1 MSRSKEGCMSL
12 TSSIHEYL
20 GEARVAYTVLPHR
33 PSYTAQEGAAAMHV
47 PGRDWA
53 KVVICMADEK
63 PVQAVLSAPLEVD
76 LDRLRALAG
85 AKTIRLASE
94 REMGDLF
101 PDCELGAMPPFGP
114 LYGQRVFVD
123 GGLAAEPVIL
133 FNAGTHMEAIRMRYE
148 DYAAATRPTVGWF
161 AVRSFDPALESRVVD
176 GGSFVNWR
184 ALFRMVSRE

>member
-1 MSRSKEGCMSL
+1 MSL

-20 GEARVAYTVLPHR
+20 GQARVVYTVLPHC
-33 PSYTAQEGAAAMHV
+33 PTYTALESAAAMHV

-53 KVVICMADEK
+53 KVVICVADEK
-63 PVQAVLSAPLEVD
+63 PIQAVLSAASEVD

-85 AKTIRLASE
+85 AKTIRLAVE
-94 REMGDLF
+94 GEVRDLF

-123 GGLAAEPVIL
+123 QELAAEPVIA
-133 FNAGTHMEAIRMRYE
+133 FNAGTHTEAIRMRYA
-148 DYAAATRPTVGWF
+148 DFLATTRPTVGWF
-161 AVRSFDPALESRVVD
+161 AVRSPDRAVEWGGVD

-184 ALFRMVSRE
+184 VLFRLISRE